1 MNEIPATRPIPAAL
15 RLAANQNVVVVS
27 VITERQIEEMS
38 RLSESIRQT
47 LPEIPPVPDLEG

>member
-38 RLSESIRQT
+38 RLSE
-47 LPEIPPVPDLEG
+47 IPPVPDLEG